1 QLKDTF
7 TYTIRDADGD
17 VSTTT
22 ITVTING
29 HTDGV
34 PGVTVPDANGADA
47 GNVSI
52 AENATQPVTGELTVT
67 APEGLATVKIG
78 NVTLTVAEL
87 QALSPTTPRVITGT
101 EGKLTLTG
109 YDPATGKI
117 TYSYQQDGTSKD
129 HTAGD
134 DSVTDKF
141 TVTVTDAANQVKSDD
156 LVVLITDTAPEA
168 KPDTASVTE
177 DTALT
182 ASGNVISGTGADT
195 LGADVTNVVGVAK

>member
-1 QLKDTF
+1 
-7 TYTIRDADGD
+7 
-17 VSTTT
+17 
-22 ITVTING
+22 
-29 HTDGV
+29 
-34 PGVTVPDANGADA
+34 ADA

-52 AENATQPVTGELTVT
+52 AENATQPVTGELTVS

-87 QALSPTTPRVITGT
+87 QALGTTPRVITGT

-117 TYSYQQDGTSKD
+117 TYSYQQDGTSKN

-141 TVTVTDAANQVKSDD
+141 TVTVTDAANQVKS
-156 LVVLITDTAPEA
+156 
-168 KPDTASVTE
+168 
-177 DTALT
+177 
-182 ASGNVISGTGADT
+182 
-195 LGADVTNVVGVAK
+195 

>member
-78 NVTLTVAEL
+78 NVTL
-87 QALSPTTPRVITGT
+87 S
-101 EGKLTLTG
+101 
-109 YDPATGKI
+109 
-117 TYSYQQDGTSKD
+117 
-129 HTAGD
+129 
-134 DSVTDKF
+134 
-141 TVTVTDAANQVKSDD
+141 
-156 LVVLITDTAPEA
+156 
-168 KPDTASVTE
+168 
-177 DTALT
+177 
-182 ASGNVISGTGADT
+182 
-195 LGADVTNVVGVAK
+195 